1 MRTLGKRVYRKVS
14 RVQIPY
20 PPPMLE
26 YFKKL
31 FEEKP
36 ILKRIIG
43 IILVIIGLAS
53 ILTPFTPV
61 GFLLIVG
68 LEMLGLRFLVWDKLR
83 EWLKRKKED

>member
-1 MRTLGKRVYRKVS
+1 
-14 RVQIPY
+14 
-20 PPPMLE
+20 MLE